1 VFKFYSTSYAF
12 TQCIAILTFLHLQ
25 FCRAPCGSGV
35 TARIAQQFARNL
47 IGLGQTRKFESPTG
61 SKFNAKLIREVKYAE
76 YDAVVVEI
84 SGHGYYTGKST
95 FTLEEEDDIG
105 KGFLLA

>member
-1 VFKFYSTSYAF
+1 
-12 TQCIAILTFLHLQ
+12 
-25 FCRAPCGSGV
+25 V

-84 SGHGYYTGKST
+84 SGHG
-95 FTLEEEDDIG
+95 
-105 KGFLLA
+105 

>member
-1 VFKFYSTSYAF
+1 M
-12 TQCIAILTFLHLQ
+12 
-25 FCRAPCGSGV
+25 

-47 IGLGQTRKFESPTG
+47 IGLGQTRTFESPTG
-61 SKFNAKLIREVKYAE
+61 ATFSAKLVREVKYGE
-76 YDAVVVEI
+76 YNAVVVEV

-95 FTLEEEDDIG
+95 FTLEEGDDIG